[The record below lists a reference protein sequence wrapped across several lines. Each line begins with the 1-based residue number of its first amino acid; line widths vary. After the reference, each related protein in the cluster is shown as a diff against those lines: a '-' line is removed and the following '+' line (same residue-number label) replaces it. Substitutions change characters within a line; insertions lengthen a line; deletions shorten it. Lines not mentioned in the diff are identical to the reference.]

1 MIAAASNHWPGGGRE
16 DFMHK
21 VNIPQAYIDRVTA
34 RGGRA
39 HSVESLNAN
48 KTALIVV
55 DMQNYFMG
63 EGQPSECPVAR
74 EIVPNVNRLADTL
87 RRAGGLVVW
96 IQTLAGRE
104 TLESWSTYYERMTP
118 EKGEG
123 RISGMSPGG
132 SGYDLWPDLDVR
144 EADEVV
150 IKNRYSAFIRG
161 SSNLEEMLRRRGMD
175 TILITGVSTSTCCE
189 STARDG
195 MMLNFRTMMISD
207 GCAAPDD
214 YLHNATLNNFYLQ
227 FGDVQSTDDVVALLD
242 ASAKA
247 AAAE

>member
-1 MIAAASNHWPGGGRE
+1 
-16 DFMHK
+16 MHK
-21 VNIPQAYIDRVTA
+21 VNIPQEYIDRVTA

-39 HSVESLNAN
+39 HSVDALDGP

-55 DMQNYFMG
+55 DMQLYFMA
-63 EGQPSECPVAR
+63 EGQPSECEVAR
-74 EIVPNVNRLADTL
+74 EIVPNVNRLADAV
-87 RRAGGLVVW
+87 RRNGGLVVW
-96 IQTLAGRE
+96 IQTLSGP
-104 TLESWSTYYERMTP
+104 ESLDFWSVYYQRMTP
-118 EKGEG
+118 EKA
-123 RISGMSPGG
+123 RLRVDGMSPGG
-132 SGYDLWPDLDVR
+132 SGYDLWPDLEVR
-144 EADEVV
+144 DEDEIVN
-150 IKNRYSAFIRG
+150 KTRYSAFIQG
-161 SSNLEEMLRRRGMD
+161 SSSLEDVLRARGID

-227 FGDVQSTDDVVALLD
+227 FGDVQGTGEVIALLD
-242 ASAKA
+242 AASAGA